1 VLAALVAPE
10 ETQVTPVRQVM
21 LVIPATMVRVA
32 LLVMVALAV
41 TGVALAIR
49 VTYFL
54 TVTVAQGVT
63 PVVLRVIRVVVLF
76 APAAGVAAARPEV
89 APEAMGAAGL
99 FFASDLF
106 VLAVAAVAVARV

>member
-1 VLAALVAPE
+1 MQVDQEV
-10 ETQVTPVRQVM
+10 TQVTPVRQVM

-49 VTYFL
+49 VSLVL

-63 PVVLRVIRVVVLF
+63 PVVLRVIQVVVFF
-76 APAAGVAAARPEV
+76 ATATGVAAARPEV
-89 APEAMGAAGL
+89 APEVMGVAGIFVASGL
-99 FFASDLF
+99 FM
-106 VLAVAAVAVARV
+106 LAAAAVAVARV